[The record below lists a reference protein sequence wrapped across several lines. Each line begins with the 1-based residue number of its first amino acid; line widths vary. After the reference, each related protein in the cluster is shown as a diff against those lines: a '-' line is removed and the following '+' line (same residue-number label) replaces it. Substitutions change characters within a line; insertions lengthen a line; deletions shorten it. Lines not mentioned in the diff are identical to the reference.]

1 MSESNTTPWLNQDLA
16 PLHVIRTETVLSRL
30 PIHNLSKTGAF
41 DIQITRRDDNGQV
54 QLRWEVSYSSR
65 YGPPRQLAYKLDTL
79 LINRRLDSLPRP
91 LQSIVPLG
99 SLRDMARELDL
110 GGDTNSIRRA
120 LRQNAFTAI
129 AARVTYRASNGS
141 ERRIEADFT
150 RYSVIFAGEKLP
162 DGRAADCVYLIL
174 NEPYLEVLNNAP
186 MRPLNYDYLKALA
199 PAPQRFYEI
208 VSYKMFA
215 ALKYHHAEARLP
227 YSEFCTFSAV
237 QRYPDYDHFK
247 KQMYKVHKPH
257 LDAGYL
263 AKVRYQATVDEEGN
277 PDWTMFYQPGPRAEA
292 EFAAFERKRAPGAN
306 SDAEKRLLVPPEPV
320 AEPAETWE
328 SAEPVAG
335 GRPGTLFD
343 QMRRRGI
350 TEAQARK
357 LLAAARPDQ
366 PIAEQLA
373 WGDRLIQESRN
384 RIYNPPGFYVYLIR
398 ECVLPPAAFLA
409 ARPAPESPASEAL
422 DFSGELTAAPPN
434 LERHA
439 AYEEYKREEIE
450 HYLAARYTPEQYRAL
465 VKEKERE
472 IKKQYR
478 SASTWPAENLRDV
491 AEGALRTSVAGEVA
505 LAPFDEWNGRG

>member
-1 MSESNTTPWLNQDLA
+1 MNEPNTTPWLSQDLA

-30 PIHNLSKTGAF
+30 PIHNLSKTGSF
-41 DIQITRRDDNGQV
+41 DIQITRRDDNGHV

-91 LQSIVPLG
+91 LQNIVSLG

-129 AARVTYRASNGS
+129 AARVTYRAANGA

-215 ALKYHHAEARLP
+215 ALKYRHAEARLP

-257 LDAGYL
+257 LDSGYL
-263 AKVRYQATVDEEGN
+263 AKVRYQAATDDEGK
-277 PDWTMFYQPGPRAEA
+277 PDWVMFYQPGPRAEA
-292 EFAAFERKRAPGAN
+292 EFAAFERKRGPTSLPA
-306 SDAEKRLLVPPEPV
+306 PEP
-320 AEPAETWE
+320 AIATPLPEPASPT
-328 SAEPVAG
+328 A
-335 GRPGTLFD
+335 TLFD
-343 QMRRRGI
+343 EMRSRGI

-357 LLAAARPDQ
+357 LLAAAAPDQ

-398 ECVLPPAAFLA
+398 ERVLPPAAFLA
-409 ARPAPESPASEAL
+409 ARQAPAVTDAAGPAPDPH
-422 DFSGELTAAPPN
+422 
-434 LERHA
+434 RHA

-450 HYLAARYTPEQYRAL
+450 HYIAARYTPEQYATL
-465 VKEKERE
+465 VDKKKQE
-472 IKKQYR
+472 IRKQYR
-478 SASTWPAENLRDV
+478 SASTWPAENLRTV
-491 AEGALRTSVAGEVA
+491 AEGALRTDVAAEVP
-505 LAPFDEWNGRG
+505 LVPFDEWAGRG